1 VKIIPVIDGLR
12 GSNLSG
18 AYSLGPAL
26 YEAIGRIAPAPTG
39 DMPMIRTLFRE
50 AEWWEVYDLC
60 EALVRQSRF
69 PEATVT
75 AIEALFAAENLP
87 YAMTEDGIVW
97 RFSAPASEGVAEATR
112 LLIDDPALRAPAQQW
127 QKALAHLSERPPD
140 TENCIKDAVGAV
152 EGAARILSGRKTET
166 LSSLITPFGKQIDMH
181 PTLVGLTQKLY
192 AYRGDEQ
199 AVAHGATQAAKDLS
213 AEAELVLHL
222 SAALIVYLAKKRES
236 AE

>member
-1 VKIIPVIDGLR
+1 MAEAVRVKIIPVIDGLR

-50 AEWWEVYDLC
+50 AEWWEVNDLC
-60 EALVRQSRF
+60 EAFVRQSRF

-97 RFSAPASEGVAEATR
+97 RFSAPASEVLRHCDCSSTTR
-112 LLIDDPALRAPAQQW
+112 RFARPPQQW

-140 TENCIKDAVGAV
+140 TENCIKTRSEPSRAQPASCRPV
-152 EGAARILSGRKTET
+152 RPKLSPV
-166 LSSLITPFGKQIDMH
+166 SSRRLANK
-181 PTLVGLTQKLY
+181 
-192 AYRGDEQ
+192 
-199 AVAHGATQAAKDLS
+199 S
-213 AEAELVLHL
+213 ACIPR
-222 SAALIVYLAKKRES
+222 SWD
-236 AE
+236 